1 MPAECKLATNET
13 ASKTDISIDPNPA
26 KDQVFINTK
35 NAKGNLIVKIYHM
48 VGNLVSESKIVSGS
62 NQSINTSKFSNG
74 VYVVKV
80 EGFGIGQSQ
89 KLIIRK

>member
-1 MPAECKLATNET
+1 
-13 ASKTDISIDPNPA
+13 
-26 KDQVFINTK
+26 
-35 NAKGNLIVKIYHM
+35 M